1 SYPYGISKLQGE
13 QSLVQMA
20 DNNFSVIALR
30 KGTVCGYSPR
40 MRLDLIINTMFRA
53 VIEKNEIT
61 VNNPSIWRPIV
72 SIQDTASAY
81 IRAVEAPDDVGG
93 IFNIASGNYTVG
105 EVADLVKTSLGRML
119 NRDVKLNILHR
130 TDYRNYKVDVEKAR
144 KVLSFKPSDNIQSI
158 VDDLVENMERFKDF
172 ANPAYINIDVFK
184 QIQAAQP
191 HRLPAGARVR

>member
-1 SYPYGISKLQGE
+1 
-13 QSLVQMA
+13 
-20 DNNFSVIALR
+20 
-30 KGTVCGYSPR
+30 